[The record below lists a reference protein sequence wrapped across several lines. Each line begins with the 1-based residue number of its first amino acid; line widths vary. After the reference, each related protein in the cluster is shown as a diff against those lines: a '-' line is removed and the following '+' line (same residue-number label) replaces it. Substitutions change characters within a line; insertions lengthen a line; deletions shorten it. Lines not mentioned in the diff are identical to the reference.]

1 MGNVSE
7 RFAKRLKDIREAAGL
22 TQDQLAKELK
32 VSRGAIS
39 YYEKAERTPDIEF
52 LDKVSDYFGLPL
64 DFLLGYTDNFKA
76 EYQYMAETL
85 GLSDEACSE
94 LDGDPYLGKIIS
106 LIFKH
111 KNFLSI
117 KRTYQE
123 LIDNYK
129 NFDYSKLEYISF
141 LLTKLLDQAIQDS
154 LRTMLDLQLTPEERE
169 ALLKHVD
176 DIHARLDELLNKMH
190 EQDARFEAEDKAY
203 FEKMKND
210 PSGLIQRRKKFVT
223 ALAKK
228 INPD

>member
-1 MGNVSE
+1 MENVSKC
-7 RFAKRLKDIREAAGL
+7 FAKRLKDIREAAGV

-76 EYQYMAETL
+76 EYLYMSEIF
-85 GLSDEACSE
+85 GLSNDACSE
-94 LDGDPYLGKIIS
+94 LDGDPRLGQIIS

-123 LIDNYK
+123 LMDNYK

-141 LLTKLLDQAIQDS
+141 LITKILDQAIQDS
-154 LRTMLDLQLTPEERE
+154 LRIMLDLQYTPEEKEALRQKMLNADKELE
-169 ALLKHVD
+169 ALL
-176 DIHARLDELLNKMH
+176 NKKREM
-190 EQDARFEAEDKAY
+190 DAQFEIDNEAYLEKAERESSRKVKER
-203 FEKMKND
+203 EKF
-210 PSGLIQRRKKFVT
+210 LT

-228 INPD
+228 INPA

>member
-52 LDKVSDYFGLPL
+52 LDRVSYYFGLPL
-64 DFLLGYTDNFKA
+64 DFLLGDTDNFKE
-76 EYQYMAETL
+76 EYRYMSEIY

-94 LDGDPYLGKIIS
+94 LDNDPRLGQIIS

-111 KNFLSI
+111 KNFPSI
-117 KRTYQE
+117 KRAYWD
-123 LIDNYK
+123 LISNYN
-129 NFDYSKLEYISF
+129 NFDYSRFDYISY

-154 LRTMLDLQLTPEERE
+154 LRTMLDLQYTPEEKDALRLKIMDLDKELDALNRE
-169 ALLKHVD
+169 MDSL
-176 DIHARLDELLNKMH
+176 
-190 EQDARFEAEDKAY
+190 FEAECGAYLEKA
-203 FEKMKND
+203 EKRSSETAKERERF
-210 PSGLIQRRKKFVT
+210 LA